1 MTNPQQHHNGPTK
14 PQLKLLRELAEETG
28 GTFVWPASF
37 GAARKQIEDLKERK
51 KTSRAD
57 RRRETRAVQRDMAI
71 RRGDGARVRASE
83 LGGYGSGAHW
93 ADDSAADDAD
103 GRAGR

>member
-1 MTNPQQHHNGPTK
+1 MTNPQPHPSGPTK

-37 GAARKQIEDLKERK
+37 TAAREQIEDLKRRK

-57 RRRETRAVQRDMAI
+57 RRREIGQVRRDMATG
-71 RRGDGARVRASE
+71 RGDGARVRETE
-83 LGGYGSGAHW
+83 LAGYGSEARWLHHTQ
-93 ADDSAADDAD
+93 D
-103 GRAGR
+103 